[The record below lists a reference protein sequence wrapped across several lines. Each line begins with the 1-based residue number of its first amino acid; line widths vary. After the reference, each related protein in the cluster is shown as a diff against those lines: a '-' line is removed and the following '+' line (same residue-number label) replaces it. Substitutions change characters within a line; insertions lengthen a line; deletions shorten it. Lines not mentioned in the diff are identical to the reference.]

1 MDVLTLI
8 IGGML
13 TTIFLMYVGYLLIL
27 KVLSLFSRRS
37 SLPQT
42 SKEADNLPRL
52 SIIVPTYN
60 EATVMRAKL
69 ESLTADSY
77 PKDKCEIIVVDSG
90 STDGTQRIVEE
101 YREKG
106 VILRTQK
113 RRMGKAN
120 AINFALQKARGD
132 IIVLTDANAEFTAGT
147 LRKIVQ
153 KFDGNTGAVLP
164 QYVPDGKLSYWDRAF
179 NRFHHLYK
187 FLESGVDS
195 VFIVFGELF
204 AFRRDLIERINEDAA
219 SDDLEIALSIRK
231 KGYKI
236 RYSPDAEVK
245 EKVPSAQKEV
255 RIQKTR
261 RIFGIVQA
269 MINNFD
275 FFLNPRYGTYGLLIF
290 PTHFLQMT
298 LGPFLVFSF
307 LFLLLGKLCLLSIN
321 LPLLPIVLL
330 VSSLALLIL
339 YFSVG
344 FVRNAVSLGY
354 NFLATEAFMIVALVN
369 LARGK
374 KYSVWEKIASTRE
387 RAEGESQ
394 ACTTNHPRTN

>member
-1 MDVLTLI
+1 MNILDWIFAGSLAAT
-8 IGGML
+8 
-13 TTIFLMYVGYLLIL
+13 FLMYFAYLLVL
-27 KVLSLFSRRS
+27 KIFCSFSRRS
-37 SLPQT
+37 PAPQT
-42 SKEADNLPRL
+42 SEKADGLPSL
-52 SIIVPTYN
+52 SVVVPTFN
-60 EATVMRAKL
+60 EATVIRAKL
-69 ESLTADSY
+69 EGLTQVSY
-77 PKDKCEIIVVDSG
+77 PREKCEIIVVDSG

-101 YREKG
+101 YGKG
-106 VILRTQK
+106 VILRKQEK
-113 RRMGKAN
+113 RMGKAN
-120 AINFALQKARGD
+120 AINFALQEARGD
-132 IIVLTDANAEFTAGT
+132 LIVLTDANAEFSPGT
-147 LRKIVQ
+147 LRKLVQ
-153 KFDGNTGAVLP
+153 KFDENTGAVLP
-164 QYVPDGKLSYWDRAF
+164 RYVPDGKLSYWDRVF
-179 NRFHHLYK
+179 NEFHHVYK
-187 FLESGVDS
+187 SLESGADS

-204 AFRRDLIERINEDAA
+204 AFRRDLIEGIDEDAA

-231 KGYKI
+231 KGYNI

-275 FFLNPRYGTYGLLIF
+275 FFLNPRYGIYGLLIF
-290 PTHFLQMT
+290 PTHFIQMT
-298 LGPFLVFSF
+298 LGPFLVFAS
-307 LFLLLGKLCLLSIN
+307 LVLLLAKLYLLFAS
-321 LPLLPIVLL
+321 LLLLPIVLL

-344 FVRNAVSLGY
+344 FVKNVVSLVY
-354 NFLATEAFMIVALVN
+354 NFLATEAFMIMALVN

-394 ACTTNHPRTN
+394 GCATNHPRTN